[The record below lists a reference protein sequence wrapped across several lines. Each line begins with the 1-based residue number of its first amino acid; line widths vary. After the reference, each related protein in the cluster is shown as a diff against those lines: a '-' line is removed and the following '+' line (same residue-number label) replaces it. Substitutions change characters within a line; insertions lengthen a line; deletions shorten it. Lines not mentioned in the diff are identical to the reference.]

1 MKRIVRLTE
10 SDLTRIVKRVI
21 SETNFLKRTFLGEPS
36 KDDIEYAMDEVENSN
51 DRQLKNVI
59 KDLYDAYMNKSET
72 DIMYQGDEVTM
83 DSSDVKKTFFEIVKG
98 ISKNGIK
105 SIKIGIK
112 PGDDD
117 ENFMWVKSEKHSR
130 WGDHM
135 YKDDMYRD

>member
-72 DIMYQGDEVTM
+72 DIIYQGDEVTM

-105 SIKIGIK
+105 SIKIGINT
-112 PGDDD
+112 GDDGKD
-117 ENFMWVKSEKHSR
+117 FMWVKSEKGYR

-135 YKDDMYRD
+135 Y

>member
-10 SDLTRIVKRVI
+10 ADLTRIVKRVI

-72 DIMYQGDEVTM
+72 DIMYQGDEVNM

-105 SIKIGIK
+105 SIKIGINT
-112 PGDDD
+112 GDDGKD
-117 ENFMWVKSEKHSR
+117 FMWVKSEKGYR

-135 YKDDMYRD
+135 Y

>member
-117 ENFMWVKSEKHSR
+117 ENFMWVKSEKHYR

-135 YKDDMYRD
+135 YEDDMYRD

>member
-10 SDLTRIVKRVI
+10 ADLTRIVKRVI

-112 PGDDD
+112 PGDDGKD
-117 ENFMWVKSEKHSR
+117 FMWVKSEKDYR

-135 YKDDMYRD
+135 Y

>member
-10 SDLTRIVKRVI
+10 ADLTRIVKRVI

-72 DIMYQGDEVTM
+72 DIMYQGYEVTM
-83 DSSDVKKTFFEIVKG
+83 DSSDVKRSEAQKIFEGERSNI
-98 ISKNGIK
+98 
-105 SIKIGIK
+105 
-112 PGDDD
+112 
-117 ENFMWVKSEKHSR
+117 FSR
-130 WGDHM
+130 
-135 YKDDMYRD
+135 

>member
-51 DRQLKNVI
+51 NRQLKNVI

-105 SIKIGIK
+105 SIKIGINT
-112 PGDDD
+112 GDDGKD
-117 ENFMWVKSEKHSR
+117 FMWVKSEKGYR

-135 YKDDMYRD
+135 Y

>member
-36 KDDIEYAMDEVENSN
+36 KDDIEYAMYEVENSN

-59 KDLYDAYMNKSET
+59 KDLYNAYMNKSET

-112 PGDDD
+112 PGDDGKD
-117 ENFMWVKSEKHSR
+117 FMWVKSEKGYR

-135 YKDDMYRD
+135 Y

>member
-1 MKRIVRLTE
+1 MKKVIRLTE
-10 SDLTRIVKRVI
+10 ADLTRIVKRVI

-72 DIMYQGDEVTM
+72 DIMYQGDEVNM

-117 ENFMWVKSEKHSR
+117 ENFMWVKSEKHYR

>member
-1 MKRIVRLTE
+1 MKKVIRLTE
-10 SDLTRIVKRVI
+10 ADLTRIVKRVI

-59 KDLYDAYMNKSET
+59 KDLYDAYMNKSEA
-72 DIMYQGDEVTM
+72 DIMYQGDEVNM

-105 SIKIGIK
+105 SIKIGINT
-112 PGDDD
+112 GDDGKD
-117 ENFMWVKSEKHSR
+117 FMWVKSEKGYR

-135 YKDDMYRD
+135 Y

>member
-10 SDLTRIVKRVI
+10 ADLTRIVKRVI

-105 SIKIGIK
+105 SIKIGINT
-112 PGDDD
+112 GDDGKD
-117 ENFMWVKSEKHSR
+117 FMWVKSEKGYR

-135 YKDDMYRD
+135 YEDDM

>member
-1 MKRIVRLTE
+1 MKKVIRLTE

-36 KDDIEYAMDEVENSN
+36 IDDIEYAMDEVVNSN
-51 DRQLKNVI
+51 DGQLKNVI

-72 DIMYQGDEVTM
+72 DIMYQGDEVNM

-98 ISKNGIK
+98 ISNNGIK

-112 PGDDD
+112 PGDDGKD
-117 ENFMWVKSEKHSR
+117 FMWVKSEKDYR

-135 YKDDMYRD
+135 Y

>member
-1 MKRIVRLTE
+1 MKRIIRLTE

-105 SIKIGIK
+105 SIKIGINT
-112 PGDDD
+112 GDDGKD
-117 ENFMWVKSEKHSR
+117 FMWVKSEKGYR

-135 YKDDMYRD
+135 Y

>member
-1 MKRIVRLTE
+1 
-10 SDLTRIVKRVI
+10 
-21 SETNFLKRTFLGEPS
+21 LGEPS

-105 SIKIGIK
+105 SIKIGINT
-112 PGDDD
+112 GDDGKD
-117 ENFMWVKSEKHSR
+117 FMWVKSEKGYR

-135 YKDDMYRD
+135 Y

>member
-51 DRQLKNVI
+51 NRQLKNVI

-117 ENFMWVKSEKHSR
+117 ENFMWVKSEKGYR

>member
-36 KDDIEYAMDEVENSN
+36 ENDIEYAMDEVENSN

-72 DIMYQGDEVTM
+72 DIMYQGDEVNM

-105 SIKIGIK
+105 SIKIGINT
-112 PGDDD
+112 GDDGKD
-117 ENFMWVKSEKHSR
+117 FMWVKSEKGYR

-135 YKDDMYRD
+135 Y